1 MVLEIVVDFWALT
14 STLAYTEGGRV
25 KRLPQGEYLSE
36 AIVLA
41 MLASHHHMA
50 ECTAYILK
58 HIPRYYSNGV
68 YTAAERSSL
77 GEGNYAYC
85 FSCLVDCTLHTLNTT
100 FSMFS
105 HIYATLSKM
114 YILKYMYTYIYIY
127 IYRPSH
133 DIQIL

>member
-25 KRLPQGEYLSE
+25 KMINTGRVPQRSNSAGN
-36 AIVLA
+36 AFIP
-41 MLASHHHMA
+41 SHGRMHSIYFK
-50 ECTAYILK
+50 AYT
-58 HIPRYYSNGV
+58 RYYSNGV

-114 YILKYMYTYIYIY
+114 YILKYMYTYIYIH
-127 IYRPSH
+127 I
-133 DIQIL
+133 